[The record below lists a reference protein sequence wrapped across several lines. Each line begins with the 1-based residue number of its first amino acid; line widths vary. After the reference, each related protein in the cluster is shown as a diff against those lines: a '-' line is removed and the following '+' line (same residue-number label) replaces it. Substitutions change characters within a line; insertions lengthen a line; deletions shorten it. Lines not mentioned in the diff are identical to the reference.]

1 MTLFRTFKRDET
13 DEQLM
18 ERFAT
23 KKSEKAFEELYGRYA
38 PRLKGFFM
46 RMFFGNAT
54 LADDFLQELFL
65 RIYEA
70 RGSYQSGKCFST
82 WVFSMAYNLCKNEY
96 RHREIVEEYLSQQ
109 SYIEEKDYCVAP
121 EFEAVYDRQVFNE
134 QLKKVLVSLTDEQ
147 RAAYT
152 LRYEEELSVQEIA
165 QVLHC
170 PEGTVKSRLF
180 YALKILQHSLSNYN
194 PQTTDYEK

>member
-1 MTLFRTFKRDET
+1 MKLFSSLTYTET

-23 KKSEKAFEELYGRYA
+23 KRSEKAFEELYRRYS
-38 PRLKGFFM
+38 PRFKGFFM
-46 RMFFGNAT
+46 RMLSGDAA

-70 RGSYQSGKCFST
+70 RESYRHGSQFST
-82 WVFSMAYNLCKNEY
+82 WAFSMAYNLCKNEY
-96 RHREIVEEYLSQQ
+96 RHREIMDEYLSQQ
-109 SYIEEKDYCVAP
+109 SYKEEKDFCAAP
-121 EFEAVYDRQVFNE
+121 EFEAIHDRGVFNE
-134 QLKKVLVSLTDEQ
+134 QLKKVLISLTSEQ

-165 QVLHC
+165 EILHC
-170 PEGTVKSRLF
+170 PEGTVKSRL
-180 YALKILQHSLSNYN
+180 YYTLKILQRSLSNYN
-194 PQTTDYEK
+194 PQNH

>member
-1 MTLFRTFKRDET
+1 
-13 DEQLM
+13 
-18 ERFAT
+18 
-23 KKSEKAFEELYGRYA
+23 
-38 PRLKGFFM
+38 M
-46 RMFFGNAT
+46 RMFSGNAA

-70 RGSYQSGKCFST
+70 RDSYQQGKCFST

-96 RHREIVEEYLSQQ
+96 RHREIVEEYMSQQ
-109 SYIEEKDYCVAP
+109 SYMEEKDYCVSP
-121 EFEAVYDRQVFNE
+121 EFETVYDRQVFNE
-134 QLKKVLVSLTDEQ
+134 QLKKVLTSLTDEQ

-180 YALKILQHSLSNYN
+180 YTLRILQHSLSNYN
-194 PQTTDYEK
+194 PQTSDYEK

>member
-1 MTLFRTFKRDET
+1 MTLFDTFRHDET

-18 ERFAT
+18 ERFAF
-23 KKSEKAFEELYGRYA
+23 KKSEKAFEELYNRYA
-38 PRLKGFFM
+38 SRLKGFFI
-46 RMFFGNAT
+46 RMLSGDVA

-70 RGSYQSGKCFST
+70 RGTYQRGKRFST
-82 WVFSMAYNLCKNEY
+82 WAFSMAYNLCKNEY
-96 RHREIVEEYLSQQ
+96 RHREIVDEYLSQQ
-109 SYIEEKDYCVAP
+109 SYTEEKDYCTFP
-121 EFEAVYDRQVFNE
+121 EFETAHDRSVFNE
-134 QLKKVLVSLTDEQ
+134 QLKKTLADLTDEQ

-170 PEGTVKSRLF
+170 PEGTVKSRLH
-180 YALKILQHSLSNYN
+180 YTLRILQRSLSVYN
-194 PQTTDYEK
+194 PQNN

>member
-1 MTLFRTFKRDET
+1 MRLFRTFKRDET

-23 KKSEKAFEELYGRYA
+23 KRNEKAFEELYKRYA

-46 RMFFGNAT
+46 RMFSGNAA

-70 RGSYQSGKCFST
+70 RDSYQQGKCFST

-96 RHREIVEEYLSQQ
+96 RHREIVEEYMSQQ
-109 SYIEEKDYCVAP
+109 SYMEEKDYCVSP
-121 EFEAVYDRQVFNE
+121 EFETVYDRQVFNE
-134 QLKKVLVSLTDEQ
+134 QLKKVLTSLTDEQ

-180 YALKILQHSLSNYN
+180 YTLRILQHSLSNYN
-194 PQTTDYEK
+194 PQTSDYEK